1 MKTLKQLA
9 YENRDKLQGLE
20 VLIGCQ
26 FTDFILLQQAL
37 VHSSFG
43 FEELQDGQN
52 NETLEFIGDAV
63 LDLAVSDMLFHKYPG
78 IREGE
83 LTKMRAGLVNEATLA
98 RMAKTIKL
106 GDFLMLGKGEEA
118 SHGRKKSSILASSF
132 EALVG
137 AIYLD
142 SSYENALHFIKNH
155 CLPMVPAKKEKMLVN
170 DPKSLLQEKLQ
181 EQFYQAPTYYLDAEE
196 GPDHAKK
203 FTVSVR
209 FMGQLLGVGSG
220 SSKKTAEKQAAEA
233 ALAALDS
240 WWAELIH
247 MNKSR
252 DK

>member
-26 FTDFILLQQAL
+26 FTDSILLQQAL
-37 VHSSFG
+37 IHSSFG
-43 FEELQDGQN
+43 FEQLQDGQN

-142 SSYENALHFIKNH
+142 SGYENALHFIRNH

-181 EQFYQAPTYYLDAEE
+181 EQFFQAPTYCLDAEE

-209 FMGQLLGVGSG
+209 FMGQLLGMGSG

-233 ALAALDS
+233 ALATLDS
-240 WWAELIH
+240 WWAELIK